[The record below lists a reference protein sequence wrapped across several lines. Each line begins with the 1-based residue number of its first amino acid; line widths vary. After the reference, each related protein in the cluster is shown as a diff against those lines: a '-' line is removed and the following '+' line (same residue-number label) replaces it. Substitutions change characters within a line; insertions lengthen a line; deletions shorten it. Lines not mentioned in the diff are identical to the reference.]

1 MTDVCVSGKQC
12 SGYGQCVERAECSS
26 DTYGLCVCE
35 RGYFNKNGRCASLAQ
50 PGSPC
55 TGKEQCV
62 PNTIC
67 FKTCICQVTMGG
79 KMWLLRVC
87 VFGGGVDDSDDA
99 YDGGDDGDNDDDEAG
114 R

>member
-1 MTDVCVSGKQC
+1 MFGVSGQQC
-12 SGYGQCVERAECSS
+12 TGYGQCGEHAECSS

-35 RGYFNKNGRCASLAQ
+35 RGYFNKNGRCTSLAQ

-67 FKTCICQVTMGG
+67 FKTCICQVTMATLSVGD
-79 KMWLLRVC
+79 
-87 VFGGGVDDSDDA
+87 GGG
-99 YDGGDDGDNDDDEAG
+99 GGDLSGVCPAPSAS
-114 R
+114 RPSAAR

>member
-1 MTDVCVSGKQC
+1 MTRCIGSVTAVCVSGKQC

-67 FKTCICQVTMGG
+67 FKTCICQVTMETN
-79 KMWLLRVC
+79 LLLW
-87 VFGGGVDDSDDA
+87 GGGG
-99 YDGGDDGDNDDDEAG
+99 DGIIVSVTSAS
-114 R
+114 RPACVR